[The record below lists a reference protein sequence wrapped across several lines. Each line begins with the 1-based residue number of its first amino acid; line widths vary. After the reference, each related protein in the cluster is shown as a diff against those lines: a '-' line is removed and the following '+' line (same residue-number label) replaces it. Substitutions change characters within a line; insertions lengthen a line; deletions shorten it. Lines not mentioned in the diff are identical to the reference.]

1 MTGRG
6 VGGDRGPKMKL
17 FQMLVDILRRAIGA
31 AESVVEAESRLRDRR
46 DRMGVDMAFMV
57 AW

>member
-1 MTGRG
+1 
-6 VGGDRGPKMKL
+6 MKL

-31 AESVVEAESRLRDRR
+31 AERVVEAESRLRDRR
-46 DRMGVDMAFMV
+46 DRMGADMAFMV